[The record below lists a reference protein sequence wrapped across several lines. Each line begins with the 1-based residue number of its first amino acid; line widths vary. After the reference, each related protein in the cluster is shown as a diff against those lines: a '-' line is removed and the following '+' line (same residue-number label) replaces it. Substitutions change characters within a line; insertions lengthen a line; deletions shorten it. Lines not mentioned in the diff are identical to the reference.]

1 MSENIIINRDCLAA
15 LRDLPDESVNSCVT
29 SPPYYALRDYGMDAQ
44 IGREDSPEE
53 YICRLVLVFREVR
66 RVLTADGTLWLNIA
80 DTYSHPTKS
89 SILRGTPGGTGNK
102 GGYLDPKNPKG
113 RNGQSVSL
121 ARRASECKQK
131 DMIGIPWL
139 LAFALR
145 ADGWYLRSDIIWYKA
160 NPMPESC
167 KDRPSRCYEH
177 VFLLTKSKKY
187 YYDALAIAE
196 PIAEGT
202 AQRYKGGRSASS
214 KYAEEIP
221 GQGKVQKLNAARA
234 AGTITDADISPVR
247 NARDVWHINTVPY
260 KGGHF
265 AAYPPK
271 LAERCILAGCPR
283 GGIVLDPFFGSGT
296 TGLAAVKNDRR
307 YIGIELNAEYC
318 ELAKER
324 IGGAKLRASRKSQK
338 ATACNLPMKNG
349 QATSLT
355 SISRNRRKRLTVW
368 TRQMRQFRRKRSSS
382 ENVPLTKRRAKQR
395 CGFTLKNKTSRQ
407 RTRRA
412 STKAPCAP

>member
-1 MSENIIINRDCLAA
+1 MSENIIINRDCLLA
-15 LRDLPDESVNSCVT
+15 LRDLPDESVNCCVT

-53 YICRLVLVFREVR
+53 YIRRLVLVFREVR

-80 DTYSHPTKS
+80 DTYC
-89 SILRGTPGGTGNK
+89 GTGNK

-145 ADGWYLRSDIIWYKA
+145 ADGWYLRSDIIWCKA

-187 YYDALAIAE
+187 YYDALAIAK

-202 AQRYKGGRSASS
+202 AARYKGGRSASS

-271 LAERCILAGCPR
+271 LAEKCILAGCPR
-283 GGIVLDPFFGSGT
+283 GGVVLDPFFGSGT

-324 IGGAKLRASRKSQK
+324 IGGVKL
-338 ATACNLPMKNG
+338 
-349 QATSLT
+349 
-355 SISRNRRKRLTVW
+355 
-368 TRQMRQFRRKRSSS
+368 
-382 ENVPLTKRRAKQR
+382 
-395 CGFTLKNKTSRQ
+395 
-407 RTRRA
+407 
-412 STKAPCAP
+412 

>member
-1 MSENIIINRDCLAA
+1 MSENIIINRDCLLA
-15 LRDLPDESVNSCVT
+15 LRDLPDESVNCCVT

-53 YICRLVLVFREVR
+53 YIRRLVLLFREVR

-80 DTYSHPTKS
+80 DTYC
-89 SILRGTPGGTGNK
+89 GTGNK

-145 ADGWYLRSDIIWYKA
+145 ADGWYLRSDIIWCKA

-202 AQRYKGGRSASS
+202 AARYKGGRSASS

-324 IGGAKLRASRKSQK
+324 IGGVKL
-338 ATACNLPMKNG
+338 
-349 QATSLT
+349 
-355 SISRNRRKRLTVW
+355 
-368 TRQMRQFRRKRSSS
+368 
-382 ENVPLTKRRAKQR
+382 
-395 CGFTLKNKTSRQ
+395 
-407 RTRRA
+407 
-412 STKAPCAP
+412 

>member
-1 MSENIIINRDCLAA
+1 MSENIIINRDCLLA
-15 LRDLPDESVNSCVT
+15 LRDLPDESVNCCVT

-53 YICRLVLVFREVR
+53 YIRRLVLVFREVR
-66 RVLTADGTLWLNIA
+66 RILTEDGTLWLNIA
-80 DTYSHPTKS
+80 DTYC
-89 SILRGTPGGTGNK
+89 GTGNK

-145 ADGWYLRSDIIWYKA
+145 ADGWYLRSDIIWCKA

-202 AQRYKGGRSASS
+202 AARYKGGRSVSS

-283 GGIVLDPFFGSGT
+283 GGVVLDPFFGSGT
-296 TGLAAVKNDRR
+296 TGLAAVKNDRL

-324 IGGAKLRASRKSQK
+324 IGGVKL
-338 ATACNLPMKNG
+338 
-349 QATSLT
+349 
-355 SISRNRRKRLTVW
+355 
-368 TRQMRQFRRKRSSS
+368 
-382 ENVPLTKRRAKQR
+382 
-395 CGFTLKNKTSRQ
+395 
-407 RTRRA
+407 
-412 STKAPCAP
+412 

>member
-1 MSENIIINRDCLAA
+1 MSENIIINRDCLLA
-15 LRDLPDESVNSCVT
+15 LRDLPDESVNCCVT

-53 YICRLVLVFREVR
+53 YIRRLVLVFREVR
-66 RVLTADGTLWLNIA
+66 RVLTEDGTLWLNIA
-80 DTYSHPTKS
+80 DTYC
-89 SILRGTPGGTGNK
+89 GTGNK

-113 RNGQSVSL
+113 RNGQSISL

-145 ADGWYLRSDIIWYKA
+145 ADGWYLRSDIIWCKA

-177 VFLLTKSKKY
+177 IFLLTKSKKY

-202 AQRYKGGRSASS
+202 AARYKGGRSASS

-324 IGGAKLRASRKSQK
+324 IGGVKL
-338 ATACNLPMKNG
+338 
-349 QATSLT
+349 
-355 SISRNRRKRLTVW
+355 
-368 TRQMRQFRRKRSSS
+368 
-382 ENVPLTKRRAKQR
+382 
-395 CGFTLKNKTSRQ
+395 
-407 RTRRA
+407 
-412 STKAPCAP
+412 

>member
-15 LRDLPDESVNSCVT
+15 LRDLPDESVNCCAT

-53 YICRLVLVFREVR
+53 YIRRLVLVFREVR
-66 RVLTADGTLWLNIA
+66 RVLTNDGTLWLNIA
-80 DTYSHPTKS
+80 DTYC
-89 SILRGTPGGTGNK
+89 GTGNK

-145 ADGWYLRSDIIWYKA
+145 ADGWYLRSDIIWCKA

-202 AQRYKGGRSASS
+202 AARYKGGRSASS

-324 IGGAKLRASRKSQK
+324 IGGMKL
-338 ATACNLPMKNG
+338 
-349 QATSLT
+349 
-355 SISRNRRKRLTVW
+355 
-368 TRQMRQFRRKRSSS
+368 
-382 ENVPLTKRRAKQR
+382 
-395 CGFTLKNKTSRQ
+395 
-407 RTRRA
+407 
-412 STKAPCAP
+412 

>member
-1 MSENIIINRDCLAA
+1 MNENIIINRDCLLA
-15 LRDLPDESVNSCVT
+15 LRDLPDESANCCVT

-53 YICRLVLVFREVR
+53 YIRRLVLVFREVR

-80 DTYSHPTKS
+80 DTYC
-89 SILRGTPGGTGNK
+89 GTGNK

-145 ADGWYLRSDIIWYKA
+145 ADGWYLRSDIIWCKA

-202 AQRYKGGRSASS
+202 AARYKGGRSVSS

-324 IGGAKLRASRKSQK
+324 IGGVKL
-338 ATACNLPMKNG
+338 
-349 QATSLT
+349 
-355 SISRNRRKRLTVW
+355 
-368 TRQMRQFRRKRSSS
+368 
-382 ENVPLTKRRAKQR
+382 
-395 CGFTLKNKTSRQ
+395 
-407 RTRRA
+407 
-412 STKAPCAP
+412 

>member
-1 MSENIIINRDCLAA
+1 MSENIIINRDCLLA
-15 LRDLPDESVNSCVT
+15 LRDLPDESVNCCVT

-53 YICRLVLVFREVR
+53 YIRRLVLVFREVR

-80 DTYSHPTKS
+80 DTYC
-89 SILRGTPGGTGNK
+89 GTGNK

-145 ADGWYLRSDIIWYKA
+145 ADGWYLRSDIIWCKA

-202 AQRYKGGRSASS
+202 AARYKGGRSASS

-283 GGIVLDPFFGSGT
+283 GGTVLDPFFGSGT

-324 IGGAKLRASRKSQK
+324 IGGVKL
-338 ATACNLPMKNG
+338 
-349 QATSLT
+349 
-355 SISRNRRKRLTVW
+355 
-368 TRQMRQFRRKRSSS
+368 
-382 ENVPLTKRRAKQR
+382 
-395 CGFTLKNKTSRQ
+395 
-407 RTRRA
+407 
-412 STKAPCAP
+412 

>member
-1 MSENIIINRDCLAA
+1 MSENIIINRDCLLA
-15 LRDLPDESVNSCVT
+15 LRDLPDESVNCCVT

-53 YICRLVLVFREVR
+53 YIRRLVLVFREVR

-80 DTYSHPTKS
+80 DTYC
-89 SILRGTPGGTGNK
+89 GTGNK

-113 RNGQSVSL
+113 RNGQSVPL

-145 ADGWYLRSDIIWYKA
+145 ADGWYLRSDIIWCKA

-202 AQRYKGGRSASS
+202 AARYKGGRSVSS

-324 IGGAKLRASRKSQK
+324 IGGVKL
-338 ATACNLPMKNG
+338 
-349 QATSLT
+349 
-355 SISRNRRKRLTVW
+355 
-368 TRQMRQFRRKRSSS
+368 
-382 ENVPLTKRRAKQR
+382 
-395 CGFTLKNKTSRQ
+395 
-407 RTRRA
+407 
-412 STKAPCAP
+412 

>member
-1 MSENIIINRDCLAA
+1 MSENIIINRDCLLA
-15 LRDLPDESVNSCVT
+15 LRDLPDESVNCCVT

-53 YICRLVLVFREVR
+53 YIRRLVLVFREVR

-80 DTYSHPTKS
+80 DTYC
-89 SILRGTPGGTGNK
+89 GTGNK

-113 RNGQSVSL
+113 RNGQCVSL

-145 ADGWYLRSDIIWYKA
+145 ADGWYLRSDIIWCKA

-202 AQRYKGGRSASS
+202 AARYKGGRSVSS

-221 GQGKVQKLNAARA
+221 GQGKVQRLNAARA

-247 NARDVWHINTVPY
+247 NARDVWHINTVSY

-271 LAERCILAGCPR
+271 LAERCILAGCPL

-296 TGLAAVKNDRR
+296 TGLAAVKNERR
-307 YIGIELNAEYC
+307 YIGIELNVEYC

-324 IGGAKLRASRKSQK
+324 IGGVKL
-338 ATACNLPMKNG
+338 
-349 QATSLT
+349 
-355 SISRNRRKRLTVW
+355 
-368 TRQMRQFRRKRSSS
+368 
-382 ENVPLTKRRAKQR
+382 
-395 CGFTLKNKTSRQ
+395 
-407 RTRRA
+407 
-412 STKAPCAP
+412 

>member
-1 MSENIIINRDCLAA
+1 MSENIIINRDCLSA
-15 LRDLPDESVNSCVT
+15 LRDLPDESVNCCVT

-53 YICRLVLVFREVR
+53 YIRRLVLVFREVR

-80 DTYSHPTKS
+80 DTYC
-89 SILRGTPGGTGNK
+89 GTGNK

-145 ADGWYLRSDIIWYKA
+145 ADGWYLRSDIIWCKA

-202 AQRYKGGRSASS
+202 AARYKGGRSASS

-324 IGGAKLRASRKSQK
+324 IGGVKL
-338 ATACNLPMKNG
+338 
-349 QATSLT
+349 
-355 SISRNRRKRLTVW
+355 
-368 TRQMRQFRRKRSSS
+368 
-382 ENVPLTKRRAKQR
+382 
-395 CGFTLKNKTSRQ
+395 
-407 RTRRA
+407 
-412 STKAPCAP
+412 

>member
-15 LRDLPDESVNSCVT
+15 LRDLPDESVNCCVT

-53 YICRLVLVFREVR
+53 YIRRLVLVFREVR
-66 RVLTADGTLWLNIA
+66 RVLTNDGTLWLNIA
-80 DTYSHPTKS
+80 DTYC
-89 SILRGTPGGTGNK
+89 GTGNK

-145 ADGWYLRSDIIWYKA
+145 ADGWYLRSDIIWCKA

-202 AQRYKGGRSASS
+202 AARYKGGRSASS
-214 KYAEEIP
+214 KYADEIP

-324 IGGAKLRASRKSQK
+324 IGGVKL
-338 ATACNLPMKNG
+338 
-349 QATSLT
+349 
-355 SISRNRRKRLTVW
+355 
-368 TRQMRQFRRKRSSS
+368 
-382 ENVPLTKRRAKQR
+382 
-395 CGFTLKNKTSRQ
+395 
-407 RTRRA
+407 
-412 STKAPCAP
+412 

>member
-1 MSENIIINRDCLAA
+1 MSENIIINRDCLLA
-15 LRDLPDESVNSCVT
+15 LRDLPDESVNCCVT

-53 YICRLVLVFREVR
+53 YIRRLVLVFREVR
-66 RVLTADGTLWLNIA
+66 RVLTHDGTLWLNIA
-80 DTYSHPTKS
+80 DTYC
-89 SILRGTPGGTGNK
+89 GTGNK

-145 ADGWYLRSDIIWYKA
+145 ADGWYLRSDIIWCKA

-202 AQRYKGGRSASS
+202 AARYKGGRSASS

-221 GQGKVQKLNAARA
+221 GQGKVQKLNAARV

-307 YIGIELNAEYC
+307 YIGIELNAVYC
-318 ELAKER
+318 ELARER
-324 IGGAKLRASRKSQK
+324 IGGAKL
-338 ATACNLPMKNG
+338 
-349 QATSLT
+349 
-355 SISRNRRKRLTVW
+355 
-368 TRQMRQFRRKRSSS
+368 
-382 ENVPLTKRRAKQR
+382 
-395 CGFTLKNKTSRQ
+395 
-407 RTRRA
+407 
-412 STKAPCAP
+412 

>member
-1 MSENIIINRDCLAA
+1 MSENIIINRDCLLA
-15 LRDLPDESVNSCVT
+15 LRDLPDESVNCCVT

-53 YICRLVLVFREVR
+53 YIRRLVLVFREVR
-66 RVLTADGTLWLNIA
+66 RVLTEDGTLWLNIA
-80 DTYSHPTKS
+80 DTYC
-89 SILRGTPGGTGNK
+89 GTGNK

-145 ADGWYLRSDIIWYKA
+145 ADGWYLRSDIIWCKA

-196 PIAEGT
+196 PIAEVT
-202 AQRYKGGRSASS
+202 AARYKGGRSASS

-324 IGGAKLRASRKSQK
+324 IGGVKL
-338 ATACNLPMKNG
+338 
-349 QATSLT
+349 
-355 SISRNRRKRLTVW
+355 
-368 TRQMRQFRRKRSSS
+368 
-382 ENVPLTKRRAKQR
+382 
-395 CGFTLKNKTSRQ
+395 
-407 RTRRA
+407 
-412 STKAPCAP
+412 

>member
-1 MSENIIINRDCLAA
+1 MSENIIINRDCLLA
-15 LRDLPDESVNSCVT
+15 LRDLPDESVNCCVT

-53 YICRLVLVFREVR
+53 YIHRLVLVFREVR
-66 RVLTADGTLWLNIA
+66 RVLTEDGTLWLNIA
-80 DTYSHPTKS
+80 DTYC
-89 SILRGTPGGTGNK
+89 GTGNK

-145 ADGWYLRSDIIWYKA
+145 ADGWYVRSDIIWCKA

-202 AQRYKGGRSASS
+202 AARYKGGRSASS

-324 IGGAKLRASRKSQK
+324 IGGMKL
-338 ATACNLPMKNG
+338 
-349 QATSLT
+349 
-355 SISRNRRKRLTVW
+355 
-368 TRQMRQFRRKRSSS
+368 
-382 ENVPLTKRRAKQR
+382 
-395 CGFTLKNKTSRQ
+395 
-407 RTRRA
+407 
-412 STKAPCAP
+412 

>member
-1 MSENIIINRDCLAA
+1 MSENIIINRDCLLA
-15 LRDLPDESVNSCVT
+15 LRDLPDESVNCCVT

-53 YICRLVLVFREVR
+53 YIRRLVLVFREVR
-66 RVLTADGTLWLNIA
+66 RVLKNDGTLWLNIA
-80 DTYSHPTKS
+80 DTYC
-89 SILRGTPGGTGNK
+89 GTGNK
-102 GGYLDPKNPKG
+102 GGCLDPKNPKG

-202 AQRYKGGRSASS
+202 AARYKGGRSASS

-324 IGGAKLRASRKSQK
+324 IGGAKL
-338 ATACNLPMKNG
+338 
-349 QATSLT
+349 
-355 SISRNRRKRLTVW
+355 
-368 TRQMRQFRRKRSSS
+368 
-382 ENVPLTKRRAKQR
+382 
-395 CGFTLKNKTSRQ
+395 
-407 RTRRA
+407 
-412 STKAPCAP
+412 

>member
-1 MSENIIINRDCLAA
+1 MNENVIINRDCLLA
-15 LRDLPDESVNSCVT
+15 LCDLPDESVNCCVT
-29 SPPYYALRDYGMDAQ
+29 SPPYYALRDYGMDVQ

-53 YICRLVLVFREVR
+53 YIRRLVLVFREVR
-66 RVLTADGTLWLNIA
+66 RVLTKDGTLWLNIA
-80 DTYSHPTKS
+80 DTYC
-89 SILRGTPGGTGNK
+89 GTGNK

-121 ARRASECKQK
+121 AHRVSECKQK

-167 KDRPSRCYEH
+167 KYRPSRCYEH

-202 AQRYKGGRSASS
+202 ARRYKGARNGNH
-214 KYAEEIP
+214 KYGNGVP
-221 GQGKVQKLNAARA
+221 GQGKVQKINMARA
-234 AGTITDADISPVR
+234 AGEITDADISPVR

-283 GGIVLDPFFGSGT
+283 GGVVLDPFFGSGT
-296 TGLAAVKNDRR
+296 TGLAAVKNGRR

-324 IGGAKLRASRKSQK
+324 IGGAKL
-338 ATACNLPMKNG
+338 
-349 QATSLT
+349 
-355 SISRNRRKRLTVW
+355 
-368 TRQMRQFRRKRSSS
+368 
-382 ENVPLTKRRAKQR
+382 
-395 CGFTLKNKTSRQ
+395 
-407 RTRRA
+407 
-412 STKAPCAP
+412 

>member
-1 MSENIIINRDCLAA
+1 MIENIIINRDCLLA
-15 LRDLPDESVNSCVT
+15 LRDLPDESVNCCVT

-53 YICRLVLVFREVR
+53 YIRRLVLVFREVR
-66 RVLTADGTLWLNIA
+66 RVLTEDGTLWLNIA
-80 DTYSHPTKS
+80 DTYC
-89 SILRGTPGGTGNK
+89 GTGNK

-145 ADGWYLRSDIIWYKA
+145 ADGWYLRSDIIWCKA

-202 AQRYKGGRSASS
+202 AARYKGGRGASS

-221 GQGKVQKLNAARA
+221 GQGKVQKLNSARA

-247 NARDVWHINTVPY
+247 NARDVWHINTIPY
-260 KGGHF
+260 KGRHF

-296 TGLAAVKNDRR
+296 TGLAAVKNDRH

-324 IGGAKLRASRKSQK
+324 IGGVKL
-338 ATACNLPMKNG
+338 
-349 QATSLT
+349 
-355 SISRNRRKRLTVW
+355 
-368 TRQMRQFRRKRSSS
+368 
-382 ENVPLTKRRAKQR
+382 
-395 CGFTLKNKTSRQ
+395 
-407 RTRRA
+407 
-412 STKAPCAP
+412 

>member
-1 MSENIIINRDCLAA
+1 MSENIIINRDCLLA
-15 LRDLPDESVNSCVT
+15 LRDLPDESVNCCVT

-53 YICRLVLVFREVR
+53 YIRRLVLVFREVR
-66 RVLTADGTLWLNIA
+66 RVLTHDGTLWLNIA
-80 DTYSHPTKS
+80 DTYC
-89 SILRGTPGGTGNK
+89 GTGNK

-113 RNGQSVSL
+113 RNGQGVSL

-145 ADGWYLRSDIIWYKA
+145 ADGWYLRSDIIWCKA

-202 AQRYKGGRSASS
+202 AARYKGGRSASS

-324 IGGAKLRASRKSQK
+324 IGGVKL
-338 ATACNLPMKNG
+338 
-349 QATSLT
+349 
-355 SISRNRRKRLTVW
+355 
-368 TRQMRQFRRKRSSS
+368 
-382 ENVPLTKRRAKQR
+382 
-395 CGFTLKNKTSRQ
+395 
-407 RTRRA
+407 
-412 STKAPCAP
+412 

>member
-15 LRDLPDESVNSCVT
+15 LRDLPDESVNCCVT

-53 YICRLVLVFREVR
+53 YIRRLVLVFREVR
-66 RVLTADGTLWLNIA
+66 RVLTEDGTLWLNIA
-80 DTYSHPTKS
+80 DTYC
-89 SILRGTPGGTGNK
+89 GTGNK

-145 ADGWYLRSDIIWYKA
+145 ADGWYLRSDIIWCKA

-187 YYDALAIAE
+187 YYDALSIAE

-202 AQRYKGGRSASS
+202 AARYKGGRSASS

-271 LAERCILAGCPR
+271 LAEKCILAGCPR
-283 GGIVLDPFFGSGT
+283 GGVVLDPFFGSGT
-296 TGLAAVKNDRR
+296 TGLAAVKNDRC

-324 IGGAKLRASRKSQK
+324 IGGVKL
-338 ATACNLPMKNG
+338 
-349 QATSLT
+349 
-355 SISRNRRKRLTVW
+355 
-368 TRQMRQFRRKRSSS
+368 
-382 ENVPLTKRRAKQR
+382 
-395 CGFTLKNKTSRQ
+395 
-407 RTRRA
+407 
-412 STKAPCAP
+412 

>member
-1 MSENIIINRDCLAA
+1 MSENIIINRDCLLG
-15 LRDLPDESVNSCVT
+15 LRDLPDESVNCCVT

-53 YICRLVLVFREVR
+53 YIRRLVLVFREVR
-66 RVLTADGTLWLNIA
+66 RVLTNDGTLWLNIA
-80 DTYSHPTKS
+80 DTYC
-89 SILRGTPGGTGNK
+89 GTGNK
-102 GGYLDPKNPKG
+102 SDYLDPKNPKG

-145 ADGWYLRSDIIWYKA
+145 ADGWYLRSDIIWCKA

-202 AQRYKGGRSASS
+202 AARYKGGRSASS

-260 KGGHF
+260 KGWHF

-324 IGGAKLRASRKSQK
+324 IGGVKL
-338 ATACNLPMKNG
+338 
-349 QATSLT
+349 
-355 SISRNRRKRLTVW
+355 
-368 TRQMRQFRRKRSSS
+368 
-382 ENVPLTKRRAKQR
+382 
-395 CGFTLKNKTSRQ
+395 
-407 RTRRA
+407 
-412 STKAPCAP
+412 

>member
-1 MSENIIINRDCLAA
+1 MSENIIINRDCLLS
-15 LRDLPDESVNSCVT
+15 LRDLPDESVNCCVT

-53 YICRLVLVFREVR
+53 YIRRLVLVFREVR
-66 RVLTADGTLWLNIA
+66 RVLTHDGTLWLNIA
-80 DTYSHPTKS
+80 DTYC
-89 SILRGTPGGTGNK
+89 GTGNK

-145 ADGWYLRSDIIWYKA
+145 ADGWYLRSDIIWCKA

-177 VFLLTKSKKY
+177 VFLLTKSKEY

-196 PIAEGT
+196 PIAVGT
-202 AQRYKGGRSASS
+202 AARYKGGRSASS

-234 AGTITDADISPVR
+234 AGTITDADISPFR

-283 GGIVLDPFFGSGT
+283 GAIVLDPFFGSGT

-324 IGGAKLRASRKSQK
+324 IGGVKL
-338 ATACNLPMKNG
+338 
-349 QATSLT
+349 
-355 SISRNRRKRLTVW
+355 
-368 TRQMRQFRRKRSSS
+368 
-382 ENVPLTKRRAKQR
+382 
-395 CGFTLKNKTSRQ
+395 
-407 RTRRA
+407 
-412 STKAPCAP
+412 

>member
-1 MSENIIINRDCLAA
+1 MSENIIINRDCLLA
-15 LRDLPDESVNSCVT
+15 LRDLPDESVNCCVT

-53 YICRLVLVFREVR
+53 YIRRLVLVFREVR
-66 RVLTADGTLWLNIA
+66 RILTEDGTLWLNIA
-80 DTYSHPTKS
+80 DTYC
-89 SILRGTPGGTGNK
+89 GTGNK

-145 ADGWYLRSDIIWYKA
+145 ADGWYLRSDIIWCKA

-202 AQRYKGGRSASS
+202 AARYKGGRSVSS

-283 GGIVLDPFFGSGT
+283 GGVVLDPFFGSGT

-324 IGGAKLRASRKSQK
+324 IGGAKL
-338 ATACNLPMKNG
+338 
-349 QATSLT
+349 
-355 SISRNRRKRLTVW
+355 
-368 TRQMRQFRRKRSSS
+368 
-382 ENVPLTKRRAKQR
+382 
-395 CGFTLKNKTSRQ
+395 
-407 RTRRA
+407 
-412 STKAPCAP
+412 

>member
-1 MSENIIINRDCLAA
+1 MSENIIINRDCLLA
-15 LRDLPDESVNSCVT
+15 LRELPDESVNCCVT

-53 YICRLVLVFREVR
+53 YIRRLVLVFREVR

-80 DTYSHPTKS
+80 DTYC
-89 SILRGTPGGTGNK
+89 GTGNK

-145 ADGWYLRSDIIWYKA
+145 ADGWYLRSDIIWCKA

-202 AQRYKGGRSASS
+202 AARYKGGRSASS

-324 IGGAKLRASRKSQK
+324 IGGMKL
-338 ATACNLPMKNG
+338 
-349 QATSLT
+349 
-355 SISRNRRKRLTVW
+355 
-368 TRQMRQFRRKRSSS
+368 
-382 ENVPLTKRRAKQR
+382 
-395 CGFTLKNKTSRQ
+395 
-407 RTRRA
+407 
-412 STKAPCAP
+412 

>member
-1 MSENIIINRDCLAA
+1 MSENIIINRDCLLA
-15 LRDLPDESVNSCVT
+15 LRDLPDESVNCCVT

-53 YICRLVLVFREVR
+53 YIRRLVLVFREVR

-80 DTYSHPTKS
+80 DTYC
-89 SILRGTPGGTGNK
+89 GTGNK

-145 ADGWYLRSDIIWYKA
+145 ADGWYLRSDIIWCKA

-177 VFLLTKSKKY
+177 VFLFTKSKKY

-202 AQRYKGGRSASS
+202 AARYKGGRSASS

-324 IGGAKLRASRKSQK
+324 IGGVKL
-338 ATACNLPMKNG
+338 
-349 QATSLT
+349 
-355 SISRNRRKRLTVW
+355 
-368 TRQMRQFRRKRSSS
+368 
-382 ENVPLTKRRAKQR
+382 
-395 CGFTLKNKTSRQ
+395 
-407 RTRRA
+407 
-412 STKAPCAP
+412 